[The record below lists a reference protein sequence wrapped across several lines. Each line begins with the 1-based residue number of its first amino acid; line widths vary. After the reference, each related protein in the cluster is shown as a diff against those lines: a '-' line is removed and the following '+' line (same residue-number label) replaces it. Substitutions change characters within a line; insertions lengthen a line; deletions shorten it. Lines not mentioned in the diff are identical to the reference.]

1 MIKQTSIIG
10 WFKFQLIKIWNSL
23 SDQMK
28 HLQVC
33 SCLKESFF
41 PCSFTFKI
49 ILGIT
54 FGILLYQC
62 VLLTWEIS
70 LAKQVENNSLEMLQK
85 SYVSKSEDGM
95 VKIYWAVNGMKQDD
109 PILIE
114 FIREN
119 VLVKPSYASTNGL
132 FINTW
137 FQKRGREEEL
147 IKSPKLFLAQHHR
160 SGM

>member
-1 MIKQTSIIG
+1 MFLCLSQ
-10 WFKFQLIKIWNSL
+10 FQ
-23 SDQMK
+23 
-28 HLQVC
+28 
-33 SCLKESFF
+33 KESFF
-41 PCSFTFKI
+41 PCSFAIKI

-62 VLLTWEIS
+62 VLLSWEIS

-119 VLVKPSYASTNGL
+119 VLVKPSYTSTKGL
-132 FINTW
+132 FINDIVS
-137 FQKRGREEEL
+137 KPRPS
-147 IKSPKLFLAQHHR
+147 KFLPASQYLHR
-160 SGM
+160 CTLVQWKF

>member
-1 MIKQTSIIG
+1 MGARTSY
-10 WFKFQLIKIWNSL
+10 KKY
-23 SDQMK
+23 M
-28 HLQVC
+28 
-33 SCLKESFF
+33 SFAI
-41 PCSFTFKI
+41 KI

-62 VLLTWEIS
+62 VLLSWEIS
-70 LAKQVENNSLEMLQK
+70 LSKQIENNSLEMLQK

-119 VLVKPSYASTNGL
+119 VLVKPSYTSTKGL
-132 FINTW
+132 FININVSIISFLVFDFGHSWLRRYKNTKV
-137 FQKRGREEEL
+137 FHNLCLHFARQDEEDGKKGKKITQL
-147 IKSPKLFLAQHHR
+147 N
-160 SGM
+160 